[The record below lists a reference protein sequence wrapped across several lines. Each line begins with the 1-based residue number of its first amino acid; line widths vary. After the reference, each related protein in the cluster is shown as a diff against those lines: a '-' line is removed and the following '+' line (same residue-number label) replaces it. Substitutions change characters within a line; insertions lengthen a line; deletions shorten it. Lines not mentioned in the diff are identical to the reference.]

1 MKCLILLTTGRG
13 RDLVIWELKNQADF
27 ANVPLL
33 SVSSLSENC
42 TGSISD
48 RTVTCAAKKKMNE
61 VLFRAVFSCPA
72 GSEQNLKSVLS
83 NCILLRSA
91 YDEEVCRAAGTDQLW
106 NNLFEMGLSTS
117 VSSEPLLCFLICTV
131 AIAQHATL
139 STASFNG
146 RQPYYFHSASLSL
159 HVYTLYLTHVIT
171 KYADVN
177 FIGRRIKAE
186 KFISQA
192 ISKFNPKSKK
202 RKLGDNEEEHTEKM
216 SEMNDQKDETSYI
229 SIAGE
234 SSEIRS
240 KVVDERVNQGTVKNL
255 HLLCDLRGLTNF
267 DEKSAIYYA
276 AALYCSGGDS
286 ACQKFSKIYAKKDK
300 NLSSSRAHSTVN
312 ARTSNS
318 TTAMDFERSNYI
330 NSLLFTTQYVRITVL
345 SNVRTRSFTSSFLTP
360 GIFLQCFNSKNDH

>member
-72 GSEQNLKSVLS
+72 GSEQILKSVLS

-131 AIAQHATL
+131 AIAQHAIL

-146 RQPYYFHSASLSL
+146 RQPYYFYSASLSL
-159 HVYTLYLTHVIT
+159 HVYTL
-171 KYADVN
+171 
-177 FIGRRIKAE
+177 
-186 KFISQA
+186 
-192 ISKFNPKSKK
+192 
-202 RKLGDNEEEHTEKM
+202 
-216 SEMNDQKDETSYI
+216 
-229 SIAGE
+229 
-234 SSEIRS
+234 
-240 KVVDERVNQGTVKNL
+240 
-255 HLLCDLRGLTNF
+255 
-267 DEKSAIYYA
+267 
-276 AALYCSGGDS
+276 
-286 ACQKFSKIYAKKDK
+286 
-300 NLSSSRAHSTVN
+300 
-312 ARTSNS
+312 
-318 TTAMDFERSNYI
+318 
-330 NSLLFTTQYVRITVL
+330 
-345 SNVRTRSFTSSFLTP
+345 
-360 GIFLQCFNSKNDH
+360 